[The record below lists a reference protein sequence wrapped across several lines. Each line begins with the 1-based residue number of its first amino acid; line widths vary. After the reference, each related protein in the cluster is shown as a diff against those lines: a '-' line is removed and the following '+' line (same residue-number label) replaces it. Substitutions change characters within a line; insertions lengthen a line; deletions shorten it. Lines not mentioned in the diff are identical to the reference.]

1 MFLEF
6 VMKKTVYI
14 EQFFRFEELRS
25 AKYSQVCHPL
35 RTLYGLKEASQKYY
49 LTFILYLIGLRYK
62 RLKYDHYVF
71 NHKNSILNFFSR

>member
-35 RTLYGLKEASQKYY
+35 RTLYGLKEAFQK
-49 LTFILYLIGLRYK
+49 
-62 RLKYDHYVF
+62 
-71 NHKNSILNFFSR
+71 